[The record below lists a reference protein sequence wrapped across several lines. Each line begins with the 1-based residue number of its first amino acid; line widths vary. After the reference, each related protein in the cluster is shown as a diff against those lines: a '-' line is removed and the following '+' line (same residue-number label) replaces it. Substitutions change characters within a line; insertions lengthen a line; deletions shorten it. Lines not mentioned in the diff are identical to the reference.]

1 MDYVAV
7 ALIGALV
14 GLGELVAR
22 YRDAPGTALRN
33 GAAALY
39 VGINAAAA
47 LAALGLIHAFDWTFG
62 AETPDALQWTRVL
75 VAGFGAMA
83 IFRSSLFIV
92 RAGEQD
98 VGVGPSGFLQVVLN
112 AADRAVDRGRAGAR
126 AGEVSRAMDGVA
138 FSKAAEALPSYCLA
152 LMQNASEE
160 EKVAL
165 AHQVTLLRDAH
176 MEDRAKSLALG
187 LALMNVVGRG
197 VLEAAVLTLREEIR
211 HDGASRDGRSAW

>member
-14 GLGELVAR
+14 GFGELVAR

-75 VAGFGAMA
+75 VAGFGGHGDLRWTGS
-83 IFRSSLFIV
+83 RSP
-92 RAGEQD
+92 R
-98 VGVGPSGFLQVVLN
+98 PP
-112 AADRAVDRGRAGAR
+112 RRC
-126 AGEVSRAMDGVA
+126 
-138 FSKAAEALPSYCLA
+138 PP
-152 LMQNASEE
+152 
-160 EKVAL
+160 
-165 AHQVTLLRDAH
+165 T
-176 MEDRAKSLALG
+176 
-187 LALMNVVGRG
+187 
-197 VLEAAVLTLREEIR
+197 
-211 HDGASRDGRSAW
+211 ASR

>member
-14 GLGELVAR
+14 GLGEIIAR
-22 YRDAPGTALRN
+22 YRDAPGAALRN
-33 GAAALY
+33 TAALLY

-47 LAALGLIHAFDWTFG
+47 IAALGLINAFDWRFG
-62 AETPDALQWTRVL
+62 ANTEEALRWTQVL

-92 RAGEQD
+92 RAGDQD

-112 AADRAVDRGRAGAR
+112 AADRAVDRRRAGAR

-138 FSKAAEALPSYCLA
+138 FAKASEALPSYCLA
-152 LMQNASEE
+152 LMQNATED

-165 AHQVTLLRDAH
+165 ANQVTLLRDAH

-211 HDGASRDGRSAW
+211 HDGAMRNGR

>member
-1 MDYVAV
+1 MDYAAV

-14 GLGELVAR
+14 GLGELIAR

-33 GAAALY
+33 PAAVLY
-39 VGINAAAA
+39 IGINAAAA

-62 AETPDALQWTRVL
+62 AESEDALRWTRVL

-92 RAGEQD
+92 RAGDQD
-98 VGVGPSGFLQVVLN
+98 VGVGPSGFLQVALN
-112 AADRAVDRGRAGAR
+112 AADRGVDRRRAGAR
-126 AGEVSRAMDGVA
+126 AGEVSRAMDGVQFA
-138 FSKAAEALPSYCLA
+138 KAAEALPSYCLA

-165 AHQVTLLRDAH
+165 ANQVTLLRDAR

-197 VLEAAVLTLREEIR
+197 VLEAAVLTLRDEIR
-211 HDGASRDGRSAW
+211 HDGAMRNGRS